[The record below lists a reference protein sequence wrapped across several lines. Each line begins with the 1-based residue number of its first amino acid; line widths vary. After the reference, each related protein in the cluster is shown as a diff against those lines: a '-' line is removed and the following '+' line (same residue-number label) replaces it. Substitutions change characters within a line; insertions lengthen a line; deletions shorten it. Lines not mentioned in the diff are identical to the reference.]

1 MSLSRASHCGALGV
15 FMLMCALPALSQQVD
30 CTVTVNYEAVG
41 TAYKDLL
48 RDFENEIRNY
58 VNNYQWG
65 TEQLDEKVKCNIDV
79 FIQSSTGENRYM
91 AQVFVGSQRPIFGT
105 KKSTASVRLFDEAWE
120 FTYLKERPVSHNPY
134 AFNDLTSVLD
144 FYVYLILGYDYDSYE
159 RLGGTPWFQKASD
172 VASMARSSSQKGWQL
187 VTTGYSRTQMVTDI
201 LNPTTNPVRAGFYR
215 YHFNGLDS
223 LASDRPKA
231 WEQMKSAIEQIGA
244 AKKTIDARNLM
255 VKVLFDTKYLE
266 IAETFQEYPDP
277 NFFIVLSKID
287 PSHQKTYDE
296 YRLKKR

>member
-1 MSLSRASHCGALGV
+1 MSLSNALRCVAMGV
-15 FMLMCALPALSQQVD
+15 FMLVCALPALSQQVN

-41 TAYKDLL
+41 TANKDLL
-48 RDFENEIRNY
+48 RDFENQIRNY
-58 VNNYQWG
+58 LNDYQWG
-65 TEQLDEKVKCNIDV
+65 SEQLEEKVKCNVDV
-79 FIQSSTGENRYM
+79 FIQSVTGENRYM
-91 AQVFVGSQRPIFGT
+91 AQVFVGSQRPIFGS

-120 FTYLKERPVSHNPY
+120 FTYLKDRPISHNPY
-134 AFNDLTSVLD
+134 AYNDLTSLLD

-201 LNPTTNPVRAGFYR
+201 LNPTVIPVRAAFYR
-215 YHFNGLDS
+215 YHFNALDS
-223 LASDRPKA
+223 LAFDKRKA
-231 WEQMKSAIEQIGA
+231 WEQMKSAIEQIGV
-244 AKKTIDARNLM
+244 AKKGIDARNLAL
-255 VKVLFDTKYLE
+255 KSFFDTKYLE
-266 IAETFQEYPDP
+266 IAETFFDYPDP
-277 NFFIVLSKID
+277 NFYIVLSKID

>member
-1 MSLSRASHCGALGV
+1 MSLSNAVRCLAMIA
-15 FMLMCALPALSQQVD
+15 FMLVCALPAQSQQVD

-41 TAYKDLL
+41 TANKDLL

-65 TEQLDEKVKCNIDV
+65 TEQLDEKVKCNVDV
-79 FIQSSTGENRYM
+79 FIQSVTGENRYM
-91 AQVFVGSQRPIFGT
+91 AQLFVGSQRPIFGT

-120 FTYLKERPVSHNPY
+120 FTFLKDRPINHNPY

-172 VASMARSSSQKGWQL
+172 VASMARTSSQKGWQL

-201 LNPTTNPVRAGFYR
+201 LNPTVIPVRASFYQ

-223 LASDRPKA
+223 IAVDRQKG
-231 WEQMKSAIEQIGA
+231 WEQMKRAIEQIGV
-244 AKKTIDARNLM
+244 AKKGIDARNLAF
-255 VKVLFDTKYLE
+255 KSFFDTKYLE
-266 IAETFQEYPDP
+266 IAETFFEYPDP
-277 NFFIVLSKID
+277 NFFILLSKID